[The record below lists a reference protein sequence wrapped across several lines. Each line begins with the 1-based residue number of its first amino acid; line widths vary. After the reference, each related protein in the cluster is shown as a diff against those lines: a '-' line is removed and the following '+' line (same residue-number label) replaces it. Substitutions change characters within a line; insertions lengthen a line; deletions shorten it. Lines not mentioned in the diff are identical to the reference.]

1 MRSGLVG
8 SPVLLLGNKDK
19 KSNKNCRSSRERLTT
34 KNVIAIDV
42 MEVSGS
48 LVITRFRLNL
58 RLACPN
64 FPSIALRKHSSER
77 ACFFSSLLTFAW
89 CAFPCA
95 VRRRGVASAFGGLP
109 NFGPLILI
117 PLSLHQFLFSL
128 VR

>member
-1 MRSGLVG
+1 MKGGLRG
-8 SPVLLLGNKDK
+8 SPVLLLVNKDK
-19 KSNKNCRSSRERLTT
+19 KSDKNCLRSLERLTT

-48 LVITRFRLNL
+48 FVITRFRLNL

-64 FPSIALRKHSSER
+64 FPSIALRKHSSEWD
-77 ACFFSSLLTFAW
+77 CFFSSSLTF
-89 CAFPCA
+89 
-95 VRRRGVASAFGGLP
+95 FGGLP